1 MMPSQPQTTPQPI
14 YSAPFSEL
22 NSMKEMAP
30 QLSSSH
36 YMPPY
41 PSHNTRLTIHD
52 RRQSMIADRN
62 KTQTSTPPTSD
73 RSRPDYSS
81 QGVAPESVS
90 TAVNS
95 WETAQPSSH
104 SSVQTN
110 LPPLSEALHG
120 IKSESSPSMAISPP
134 SQPQATFSAVGNM
147 VASPPNFYA
156 PTPYLDVQAPLHVYP
171 TQEQFESDP
180 SRMPPQSVQDR
191 QPPASAHQ
199 MVSQDAN
206 PSGDPAYA
214 RRVTYPFVPALE
226 SAPSLVMSS
235 VMTETAGAS
244 PLSNSGPFTHGGLVA
259 PGMTRTSPNLGYV
272 DSLALQPHHIHGQPA
287 SGAYHS
293 HPAGIAQHHQQQ
305 QRAMNPAGWAHDG
318 TDMSSLDGSVN
329 GSKVYSFVPLSGVN
343 SKKRPRRRFDEIER
357 LYVCNWGECEKAYGT
372 LNHLNAHV
380 HMQKHGPKRLPAGM
394 SSSSLSSVF
403 RARSSN
409 YHTVHVPKAMYI
421 NLDFMIYSSTLRK
434 TEFKELRKA
443 WRKHKRAEEEASKQA
458 AAFQQQQAQNQQA
471 QMQPLCDPLMS
482 HMHAAAAAG
491 HHPLAMHSMAH
502 HHQQPQPHQLP
513 LPHVHPNQHPHNP
526 HHSQSAASQ
535 HHHHQMGF

>member
-1 MMPSQPQTTPQPI
+1 
-14 YSAPFSEL
+14 
-22 NSMKEMAP
+22 MA
-30 QLSSSH
+30 
-36 YMPPY
+36 PY
-41 PSHNTRLTIHD
+41 PSHNSRLTIHD
-52 RRQSMIADRN
+52 RRQSMLAGRN

-73 RSRPDYSS
+73 RSRPDYSQS
-81 QGVAPESVS
+81 VAPDA
-90 TAVNS
+90 TAAHPSQSSAVGS
-95 WETAQPSSH
+95 WETAQPSHDSTARNVDAY

-120 IKSESSPSMAISPP
+120 IKSESSPSMAVSPP
-134 SQPQATFSAVGNM
+134 SQPQQATFTSVGNV

-156 PTPYLDVQAPLHVYP
+156 PTPYLDVQAPLHVYS
-171 TQEQFESDP
+171 TQEQFEGDP
-180 SRMPPQSVQDR
+180 SRMQPQSAQDR
-191 QPPASAHQ
+191 HP
-199 MVSQDAN
+199 SQDAN
-206 PSGDPAYA
+206 PSADPAYA

-226 SAPSLVMSS
+226 TAPGLVMSS
-235 VMTETAGAS
+235 VMTETAGTS
-244 PLSNSGPFTHGGLVA
+244 PLANSGPFAHGGLVA
-259 PGMTRTSPNLGYV
+259 PGAVSVQGMTRTSPGLGYV
-272 DSLALQPHHIHGQPA
+272 DSLALQSHHVHGAPG
-287 SGAYHS
+287 SYHS
-293 HPAGIAQHHQQQ
+293 HSVASAQHHQQ
-305 QRAMNPAGWAHDG
+305 QRAMNPAGWAQDG

-380 HMQKHGPKRLPAGM
+380 HMQKHGPKRLPA
-394 SSSSLSSVF
+394 
-403 RARSSN
+403 
-409 YHTVHVPKAMYI
+409 
-421 NLDFMIYSSTLRK
+421 
-434 TEFKELRKA
+434 EFKELRKA

-458 AAFQQQQAQNQQA
+458 AAFQQQQTHNQQA

-513 LPHVHPNQHPHNP
+513 LPHAHPNQHPHNP

>member
-1 MMPSQPQTTPQPI
+1 
-14 YSAPFSEL
+14 
-22 NSMKEMAP
+22 MKEMAP
-30 QLSSSH
+30 QLSSSL
-36 YMPPY
+36 YMAPY

-52 RRQSMIADRN
+52 RRQSMIAGRN

-73 RSRPDYSS
+73 RSRPDYS
-81 QGVAPESVS
+81 QGVAPESTS
-90 TAVNS
+90 AAVGS

-120 IKSESSPSMAISPP
+120 IKSESSPSMAVSPP
-134 SQPQATFSAVGNM
+134 SQQQATFSGVGNV

-171 TQEQFESDP
+171 TQEQFEGDP

-191 QPPASAHQ
+191 QPPASAHP

-206 PSGDPAYA
+206 SSGDPAYA

-226 SAPSLVMSS
+226 APGLVMSG
-235 VMTETAGAS
+235 VMAETAGAS

-259 PGMTRTSPNLGYV
+259 PGSVPVQGMTRTSPGLGYV
-272 DSLALQPHHIHGQPA
+272 DSLALQPHHVHGQSA

-293 HPAGIAQHHQQQ
+293 HPAGVAQHHQQQ
-305 QRAMNPAGWAHDG
+305 QRAMNPAGWSQDG

-394 SSSSLSSVF
+394 SFHCLLYFSLFLQTISD
-403 RARSSN
+403 
-409 YHTVHVPKAMYI
+409 HVPMQCM
-421 NLDFMIYSSTLRK
+421 LTVTLCFPTTLRK
-434 TEFKELRKA
+434 IEFKELRKA

-491 HHPLAMHSMAH
+491 HHSLAMHSIAH

-513 LPHVHPNQHPHNP
+513 LPHAHPNQHPHNP

-535 HHHHQMGF
+535 HHHHHQMGF

>member
-1 MMPSQPQTTPQPI
+1 
-14 YSAPFSEL
+14 
-22 NSMKEMAP
+22 MKEMAP

-36 YMPPY
+36 YMAPY

-52 RRQSMIADRN
+52 RRQSMIAGRN

-81 QGVAPESVS
+81 QGVAPESAS
-90 TAVNS
+90 AAVGS

-120 IKSESSPSMAISPP
+120 IKSESSPSMAVSPP
-134 SQPQATFSAVGNM
+134 SQPQATFSAVGNV

-171 TQEQFESDP
+171 TQEQFEGDP
-180 SRMPPQSVQDR
+180 SRMPPQSLQDR
-191 QPPASAHQ
+191 QPPTSAHS

-206 PSGDPAYA
+206 PNGDPAYA

-226 SAPSLVMSS
+226 SAPGLVMSS

-259 PGMTRTSPNLGYV
+259 PGPVPVQGMTRTSPGLGYV
-272 DSLALQPHHIHGQPA
+272 DSLALQPHHVHGQSA

-293 HPAGIAQHHQQQ
+293 HPAGVAQHHQQH
-305 QRAMNPAGWAHDG
+305 QRAMNPAGWSQDG

-394 SSSSLSSVF
+394 SSF
-403 RARSSN
+403 RYHLHFMLVISPN
-409 YHTVHVPKAMYI
+409 HTVHVPMAMYV
-421 NLDFMIYSSTLRK
+421 NCDLMFYSSTLRK

-491 HHPLAMHSMAH
+491 HHPLAMHSIAH

-513 LPHVHPNQHPHNP
+513 LPHAHPNQHPHNP

>member
-1 MMPSQPQTTPQPI
+1 MSSQPQAAAQPL

-36 YMPPY
+36 YMAPY

-52 RRQSMIADRN
+52 RRQSMIAGRS

-81 QGVAPESVS
+81 QAPEGTS
-90 TAVNS
+90 TAAVGS

-104 SSVQTN
+104 DSTARNVDSYSSVQTN

-134 SQPQATFSAVGNM
+134 SQPSQATFSAVGNV
-147 VASPPNFYA
+147 VASSPNFYA

-171 TQEQFESDP
+171 TQEQFEGDP

-191 QPPASAHQ
+191 QPPASAHP

-206 PSGDPAYA
+206 ASADPAYA

-226 SAPSLVMSS
+226 TAPGLVMSN

-244 PLSNSGPFTHGGLVA
+244 PLTNSGPFTHGGLVVQ
-259 PGMTRTSPNLGYV
+259 GMTRTSPGLGYV
-272 DSLALQPHHIHGQPA
+272 DSLALQPHHS

-293 HPAGIAQHHQQQ
+293 HPAGSAQHHHHQQ
-305 QRAMNPAGWAHDG
+305 QRAMNPAGWSQDG
-318 TDMSSLDGSVN
+318 TDMSSLDSCVN

-343 SKKRPRRRFDEIER
+343 SKKRPRRRFDEIEQ
-357 LYVCNWGECEKAYGT
+357 AYGT

-380 HMQKHGPKRLPAGM
+380 HMQKHGPKRLPA
-394 SSSSLSSVF
+394 
-403 RARSSN
+403 
-409 YHTVHVPKAMYI
+409 
-421 NLDFMIYSSTLRK
+421 
-434 TEFKELRKA
+434 
-443 WRKHKRAEEEASKQA
+443 
-458 AAFQQQQAQNQQA
+458 
-471 QMQPLCDPLMS
+471 
-482 HMHAAAAAG
+482 
-491 HHPLAMHSMAH
+491 
-502 HHQQPQPHQLP
+502 
-513 LPHVHPNQHPHNP
+513 
-526 HHSQSAASQ
+526 
-535 HHHHQMGF
+535 

>member
-1 MMPSQPQTTPQPI
+1 
-14 YSAPFSEL
+14 
-22 NSMKEMAP
+22 MKEMAP

-36 YMPPY
+36 YMAPY
-41 PSHNTRLTIHD
+41 PSHNARLTIHD
-52 RRQSMIADRN
+52 RRQSMIAGRG

-73 RSRPDYSS
+73 RSRPTYSS
-81 QGVAPESVS
+81 QAPEDAS
-90 TAVNS
+90 TAAVGS

-104 SSVQTN
+104 DNTARNVESYSSVQTN

-134 SQPQATFSAVGNM
+134 SQPSQATFSAVGNV

-171 TQEQFESDP
+171 TQEQFEGDP
-180 SRMPPQSVQDR
+180 SRMPPQDR
-191 QPPASAHQ
+191 QPPVSAHP
-199 MVSQDAN
+199 MVSQDNN
-206 PSGDPAYA
+206 PSADPAYA

-226 SAPSLVMSS
+226 SATGLVMSS

-244 PLSNSGPFTHGGLVA
+244 PLSNSGPFAHSGLVA
-259 PGMTRTSPNLGYV
+259 PGSVSVQGMTRTSPGLGYV
-272 DSLALQPHHIHGQPA
+272 DSLSLQPHH

-293 HPAGIAQHHQQQ
+293 HPAGSAHHHHQQ
-305 QRAMNPAGWAHDG
+305 QRAMNPAGWSQDG
-318 TDMSSLDGSVN
+318 ADMSSLDGCIN

-380 HMQKHGPKRLPAGM
+380 HMQKHGPKRLPA
-394 SSSSLSSVF
+394 
-403 RARSSN
+403 
-409 YHTVHVPKAMYI
+409 
-421 NLDFMIYSSTLRK
+421 
-434 TEFKELRKA
+434 EFKELRKA

-458 AAFQQQQAQNQQA
+458 AAFQQQQSQNQHA
-471 QMQPLCDPLMS
+471 QMQPLCDPLMT

-502 HHQQPQPHQLP
+502 HQQPQPHQLP
-513 LPHVHPNQHPHNP
+513 LPHAHPNQHPHNP